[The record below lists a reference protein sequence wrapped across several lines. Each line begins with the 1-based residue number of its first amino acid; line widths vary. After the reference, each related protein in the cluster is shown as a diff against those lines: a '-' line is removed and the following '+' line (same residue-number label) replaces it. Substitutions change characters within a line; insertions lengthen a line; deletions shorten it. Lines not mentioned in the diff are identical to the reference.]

1 MPLNNKKTKI
11 VCTIGPVSEKEEV
24 MKELIKSGMNVM
36 RLNFSHGDFAEHG
49 ARVKTARKISK
60 DTGIPVAIIQDL
72 CGPKIRIGDFKTKTI
87 VLKEGAEFVITTEDI
102 VGDEKKVHINYPLFP
117 KEVKVGHFILL
128 DDGKKKLEVVKI
140 KGSDVV
146 CKVII
151 GGEIK
156 GRRGV
161 NIPGADLSISSIT
174 EKDKKDLEFSLENE
188 IDYVALS
195 FIRRPEDIHELREIL
210 KSIGSKAGIIAK
222 IETPQAVS
230 NIDRIIEMSD
240 AIMVAR
246 GDLAIEIPAEN
257 VPLIQKMII
266 KKCNQW
272 AKPVITATQM
282 LESMIDSPVP
292 TRAEV
297 SDIANAILDG
307 TDAIMLS
314 EETTLGKYPVEAVKV
329 MTRVAKHT
337 ENDYIHKQLLSDHE
351 RGERRS
357 VADSIT
363 ASAVKTADRVG
374 AKYIVSL
381 TETGRS
387 ARRMSRHRPD
397 HFIIVMTPNKFTFQ
411 KSILYF
417 GCEPVHIK
425 KFKTFLEALEVV
437 REYCFKNKMA
447 VVGDK
452 IVIATGL
459 PFDENTETNM
469 LIVETL

>member
-1 MPLNNKKTKI
+1 MPINNKKTKI
-11 VCTIGPVSEKEEV
+11 VCTIGPATEKEEV
-24 MKELIKSGMNVM
+24 MTELIKAGMNVM
-36 RLNFSHGDFAEHG
+36 RLNFSHGDFAEHL
-49 ARVKTARKISK
+49 ARVKTARKVSK
-60 DTGIPVAIIQDL
+60 DTGIPVAIMQDL
-72 CGPKIRIGDFKTKTI
+72 CGPKIRIGDFSTKTI
-87 VLKEGAEFVITTEDI
+87 ILKEGEEFVITTEDI
-102 VGDEKKVHINYPLFP
+102 VGDEKRVSINYPLFP
-117 KEVKVGHFILL
+117 KEVKVGLDVLI
-128 DDGKKKLEVVKI
+128 DDGKKKLEVIEINGNEVK
-140 KGSDVV
+140 
-146 CKVII
+146 CKVIF

-161 NIPGADLSISSIT
+161 NIPGADLSVSSIT
-174 EKDKKDLEFSLENE
+174 EKDRKDLQFGIENE
-188 IDYVALS
+188 VDYIALS
-195 FIRRPEDIHELREIL
+195 FVRRPEDIHELREIL
-210 KSIGSKAGIIAK
+210 KSAGSKAGIVAK
-222 IETPQAVS
+222 IETPQAVH
-230 NIDRIIEMSD
+230 NIDKIIEMAD

-266 KKCNQW
+266 KKCNER

-282 LESMIDSPVP
+282 LESMISSPVP

-337 ENDYIHKQLLSDHE
+337 ENDYIHKQLLADHE
-351 RGERRS
+351 RGEKRS

-397 HFIIVMTPNKFTFQ
+397 HFIIVMTPNKATYQ

-417 GCEPVHIK
+417 GCEPVYIK

-447 VVGDK
+447 EVGDK

-459 PFDENTETNM
+459 PFDEDTETNM